1 MPQAIC
7 VFFLILLL
15 EYGIILQRSDWH
27 GKSRFQKANSC
38 LQQRE
43 REKVC
48 KQIFIHDPAKQL
60 AMSALGQY
68 LNVLKDQVASGLERC
83 MRHPVGDEPGEMGA
97 QEMSIIQE
105 LQKYPQSDKMVAAM
119 MVNAATAFDQLQPD
133 PKLGRNA
140 NMVGCRLRAVF
151 AWADWNGFT
160 SMLSVRQYIEN
171 NPGSHLEDEDGIAVS
186 WADFE
191 RLAGVSA

>member
-1 MPQAIC
+1 MAIC
-7 VFFLILLL
+7 VK
-15 EYGIILQRSDWH
+15 R
-27 GKSRFQKANSC
+27 
-38 LQQRE
+38 
-43 REKVC
+43 REKNVC

-68 LNVLKDQVASGLERC
+68 LYILKNQVASGLEQC
-83 MRHPVGDEPGEMGA
+83 MRHPVGHEPGEMGA
-97 QEMSIIQE
+97 QEKSIIQE

-119 MVNAATAFDQLQPD
+119 MVNAATAFDRLQLD

-140 NMVGCRLRAVF
+140 NMVGCRLRDVF

-160 SMLSVRQYIEN
+160 SMLSVRQYIED
-171 NPGSHLEDEDGIAVS
+171 NPGSHLEDEDGTAVS

-191 RLAGVSA
+191 RLVGVSA